1 MPRLELLRSWARDTE
16 VIVKEM
22 LNARSVGEEAERV
35 ALSLPVTREEAFASF
50 YAYLAVDEPAVH
62 LMPLHFLPKA
72 SRGLVDEVFLRELA
86 VAGKFEY
93 ARNRWLDEMADRPD
107 LVPGLAS
114 THKLNDALLALIR
127 SRYSRVLDGAAAG
140 AFFPVLSDLYARYG
154 LSLALDSAWCRN
166 RASSVTLEEYAEH
179 ARRRHGPIRGGVDAV
194 LLSVGASE
202 DLLERARSSWHSCA
216 LGIQFYDDALDIEED
231 FRNRTLSW
239 TVVRTLR
246 YFDGQPGAQRTPGPD
261 AFYEVALKEG
271 IISETL
277 DHAASYFAEAARL
290 AEPTFPGWVAYQQ
303 ACMRQVGRLRKDYE
317 QLLAGA

>member
-1 MPRLELLRSWARDTE
+1 M
-16 VIVKEM
+16 
-22 LNARSVGEEAERV
+22 

-154 LSLALDSAWCRN
+154 LSLALD
-166 RASSVTLEEYAEH
+166 EYAEH

-290 AEPTFPGWVAYQQ
+290 AEPTFPSWVAYQQ